1 MMQVWAMP
9 TSYFCS
15 FSIVLGKTV
24 GVELESM
31 TSRSIRR
38 ASKKRD
44 LGLGTMNKVIVEKR
58 ERDTDIVRI
67 LR

>member
-1 MMQVWAMP
+1 M
-9 TSYFCS
+9 
-15 FSIVLGKTV
+15 

-44 LGLGTMNKVIVEKR
+44 LGLGTMNKVSVETR
-58 ERDTDIVRI
+58 ERERQTSSEYYVSSDPYLGDLTKQVEG
-67 LR
+67 LVQ